1 MRRPLAPV
9 KTCRNLLNVLG
20 YSEKMDE
27 GLQAQG
33 KHNQR
38 TYRTCEN
45 FGKVLGAGETL
56 DNAIEYSE
64 QLDKNLRTSENIRE
78 AF

>member
-1 MRRPLAPV
+1 
-9 KTCRNLLNVLG
+9 
-20 YSEKMDE
+20 MDE